1 MLTLPVIFDGEGQ
14 AMKKQVNQIVMTAL
28 FMALCCTATM
38 VIQVPSPTQG
48 YVNLGDCMALLSGW
62 LLGPWYGMAA
72 AGVGSAMADVLLSYA
87 HYAPG
92 TLIIKGAM
100 GLVCGLV
107 SARKGSFA
115 ARLGSGVL
123 SEIWMVGGYFCYASL
138 LLGKG
143 WGAAASVPGN
153 VSQGVIC
160 LVAALA
166 LYEALDRTHA
176 LARLKKA

>member
-1 MLTLPVIFDGEGQ
+1 
-14 AMKKQVNQIVMTAL
+14 MKQQVKQLVMTAL
-28 FMALCCTATM
+28 FMALCCVATM

-48 YVNLGDCMALLSGW
+48 YVNLGDCMVLLSGW

-92 TLIIKGAM
+92 TLIIKGGM
-100 GLVCGLV
+100 GLLCGLV
-107 SARKGSFA
+107 AGRGGSRVR
-115 ARLGSGVL
+115 RLGSGVL
-123 SEIWMVGGYFCYASL
+123 AEVWMVGGYFCYASL

-160 LVAALA
+160 LVAALV
-166 LYEALDRTHA
+166 LYEALDRASA
-176 LARLKKA
+176 LGFLKKERS